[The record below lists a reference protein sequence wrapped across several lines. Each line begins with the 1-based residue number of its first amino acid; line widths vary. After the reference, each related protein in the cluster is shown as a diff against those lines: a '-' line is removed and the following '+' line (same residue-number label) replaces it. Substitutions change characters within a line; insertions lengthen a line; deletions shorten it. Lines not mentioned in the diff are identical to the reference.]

1 MITLIQ
7 PVSFDGFL
15 PPYAFLRLWSDEQF
29 DPVSTLFPIGCEVP
43 DRAATS
49 AFHFEVVTTPFQ
61 SLFRSELYDTR
72 ESLMFIDISSFTS
85 HFQISDLPWCESKW
99 SGKSQCSFHALFL
112 EAYSHHGYE
121 APDVCILTD
130 ILQTFSFL
138 KPLPKKLLLDFSS
151 FFAYN
156 FAAHE
161 IGKGLIEVYFFQRE
175 KKREKQFENSACDFS
190 FALSF

>member
-1 MITLIQ
+1 MFEFFHFYLILCISFMITLIQ

-61 SLFRSELYDTR
+61 SLFRPELYDTR

-85 HFQISDLPWCESKW
+85 HFQISELPWCESKW
-99 SGKSQCSFHALFL
+99 SGKSQCSFLV
-112 EAYSHHGYE
+112 S
-121 APDVCILTD
+121 C
-130 ILQTFSFL
+130 
-138 KPLPKKLLLDFSS
+138 
-151 FFAYN
+151 
-156 FAAHE
+156 
-161 IGKGLIEVYFFQRE
+161 LIFGSIFTPW
-175 KKREKQFENSACDFS
+175 
-190 FALSF
+190 L